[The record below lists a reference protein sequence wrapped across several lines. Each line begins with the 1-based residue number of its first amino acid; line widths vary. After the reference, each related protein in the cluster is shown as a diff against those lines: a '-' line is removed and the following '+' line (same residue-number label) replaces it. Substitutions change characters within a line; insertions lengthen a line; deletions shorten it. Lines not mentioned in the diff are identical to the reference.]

1 MELALSLGDTP
12 KSFSFLDKSAA
23 AINRVKNEVGFCM
36 GLGGPSAKDFGSDQI
51 RSLGD
56 EREENTRGSSDEPVV
71 QLDLLPLCPVPRN
84 QPVSLELRLPWL
96 LPRNLSSEP
105 GSSKA
110 QGRGAE
116 VLNRASLSA
125 AEKRSEDGGASLSS
139 PSSTISSFQNPL
151 DLSVDRRRKR
161 DLETISIC
169 TYNERDTERR
179 GGGGSSS
186 RGSDHEG
193 EEEEEEEENGFMTRK
208 KLRLSKEQSAFLEDR
223 FREHNTL
230 NPKQKLDLAKQ
241 LNLRSRQVEVW
252 FQNRRARTKMKQTEV
267 DCEYLKRC
275 YETLTE
281 ENRRLQKEVHELKVL
296 NTSQPFYNQ
305 LLPPTTL
312 TMCFSC
318 ERVASTAAAAAT
330 DNARTRH

>member
-12 KSFSFLDKSAA
+12 KSFSFLDKSA
-23 AINRVKNEVGFCM
+23 INRVKNDVGFCM
-36 GLGGPSAKDFGSDQI
+36 GLGGPLAKDIGSDQI
-51 RSLGD
+51 RSFGD
-56 EREENTRGSSDEPVV
+56 QENTRGSSDKPVV

-84 QPVSLELRLPWL
+84 QPVPLELRLPWL
-96 LPRNLSSEP
+96 LTHNLSSEP
-105 GSSKA
+105 GSSRA

-116 VLNRASLSA
+116 VLNRASLA

-139 PSSTISSFQNPL
+139 PSTTISSFQNPL
-151 DLSVDRRRKR
+151 DLSVNRRRKR
-161 DLETISIC
+161 DSAETISIC
-169 TYNERDTERR
+169 TDNERDTERR
-179 GGGGSSS
+179 GGDGSSS

-193 EEEEEEEENGFMTRK
+193 EEEEENGFMTRK

-252 FQNRRARTKMKQTEV
+252 FQNRRARTKLKQTEV

-305 LLPPTTL
+305 LLPATTL
-312 TMCFSC
+312 TVCFSC
-318 ERVASTAAAAAT
+318 ERVASSTAAAAAT
-330 DNARTRH
+330 AVIDTARTRH